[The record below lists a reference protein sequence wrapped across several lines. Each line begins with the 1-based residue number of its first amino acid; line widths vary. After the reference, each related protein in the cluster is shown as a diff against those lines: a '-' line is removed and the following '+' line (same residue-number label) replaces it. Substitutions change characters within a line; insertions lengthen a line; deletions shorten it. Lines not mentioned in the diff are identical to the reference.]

1 MKRMIHGIAV
11 LLFAGLLSTGLLAQ
25 NQSDDL
31 GKVARQN
38 RKEKQAPSKVY
49 DNDNLPAQEHISVVG
64 KPSSTSDSRL
74 SPDSKASSDDSG
86 SNQAAD
92 DGGKAKLTVNPDD
105 SPEERQKVYDEWHK
119 KIADQKDTVNLLQRE
134 LDVLQREY
142 RLRAAA
148 MYADVGNRL
157 RNAGTWD
164 KEDRDYKDKIA
175 AKQREL
181 DGAKQQLADFQDDAR
196 KAGVPAKFLD

>member
-1 MKRMIHGIAV
+1 MKRMVYGFAV
-11 LLFAGLLSTGLLAQ
+11 LLFAGFLSTALLAQ
-25 NQSDDL
+25 NQNDDL

-38 RKEKQAPSKVY
+38 RKEKQAPTKVY

-64 KPSSTSDSRL
+64 KPSSSSDS
-74 SPDSKASSDDSG
+74 SQAPDSNASNDDSAK
-86 SNQAAD
+86 SAAD
-92 DGGKAKLTVNPDD
+92 HDKAKLTVDPDD

-157 RNAGTWD
+157 RNSGAWD
-164 KEDRDYKDKIA
+164 KEDRDYKDKVA
-175 AKQREL
+175 AKQKEL
-181 DGAKQQLADFQDDAR
+181 DGAKQQLSDFQDDAR
-196 KAGVPAKFLD
+196 KAGVPAKFLE